1 MGYDSVQ
8 FRFIAGAYYMKRNY
22 WLIAGVIL
30 AIGLSGA
37 SLAIQIKKKP
47 PKFQKYYETASAMD
61 VRWAHFDIGAIQA
74 VMSFRNG
81 IGVPFVVGFS
91 DDGKKLLVRV
101 VVSSSQ
107 MPKDFEEGKHAL
119 LLAAGG
125 DARLGFKSGFG
136 DDPNLDFDKDVLV
149 EFLDFDK
156 RAEGKGQRA
165 IIATYE
171 NGQLKFR

>member
-1 MGYDSVQ
+1 
-8 FRFIAGAYYMKRNY
+8 MKRDY

-30 AIGLSGA
+30 AVGLSSI
-37 SLAIQIKKKP
+37 SLAVQIKSKP
-47 PKFQKYYETASAMD
+47 SKFQKYYGTATEMD
-61 VRWAHFDIGAIQA
+61 NRWADFDVGAIRA

-81 IGVPFVVGFS
+81 VGVPFIVGFS

-107 MPKDFEEGKHAL
+107 MPKDFEQRKYAM

-125 DARLGFKSGFG
+125 DARLGFESGFG

-149 EFLDFDK
+149 EFPDFDK
-156 RAEGKGQRA
+156 RSEKDKRGA
-165 IIATYE
+165 IVATYE
-171 NGQLKFR
+171 NGQLTLH